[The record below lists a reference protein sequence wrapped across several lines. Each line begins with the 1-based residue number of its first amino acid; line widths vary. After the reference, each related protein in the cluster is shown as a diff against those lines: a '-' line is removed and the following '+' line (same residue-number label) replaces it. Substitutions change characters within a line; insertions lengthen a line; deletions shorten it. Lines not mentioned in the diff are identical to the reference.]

1 MYGREKHTINKET
14 SVLLHCSTPYT
25 RMAVRMYVTWERHVV
40 NNESVYSTLYM
51 LWCSCSEGPALN
63 SFLFLTSRT
72 KMNTV
77 EHALHIA
84 QTFLHMVQVAV
95 GYLLMLV
102 VMTYNLWIF
111 FAVILGAGLGYL
123 VFGRLRMVHAKVSD
137 DHCN

>member
-1 MYGREKHTINKET
+1 
-14 SVLLHCSTPYT
+14 
-25 RMAVRMYVTWERHVV
+25 
-40 NNESVYSTLYM
+40 
-51 LWCSCSEGPALN
+51 
-63 SFLFLTSRT
+63 
-72 KMNTV
+72 MNMV
-77 EHALHIA
+77 ELALHIA

-111 FAVILGAGLGYL
+111 FAVILGAGLGYI